1 MCGTGHMSVLA
12 RHMCL
17 VVTPV
22 GSTGLVASGT
32 NGKAA
37 QYKAV
42 QDCWLC
48 VYLEDYLARL

>member
-1 MCGTGHMSVLA
+1 MSVLA

-22 GSTGLVASGT
+22 GSTGLEASGT

-37 QYKAV
+37 QYKTV